1 MIQDRTGGSERV
13 PAALQGHY
21 DAIVALTDQFC
32 QQHLTEEYRDLCRR
46 LTAKLCRK
54 RPSPLVTGKLQT
66 WACGIVYAMGRV
78 NFLFDKSQMPFMR
91 ADDLCSHFG
100 LSASTG
106 SAKSTAILTLLKSGQ
121 ADPQWTLPS
130 QLANNPMAWLIRV
143 NGFVVDARHAPR
155 EVQEEAFRRGLIPYL
170 P

>member
-1 MIQDRTGGSERV
+1 MAKGETSKSTQV

-21 DAIVALTDQFC
+21 DEIITLTDEFC
-32 QQHLTEEYRDLCRR
+32 KQHLNKEYRDLCRL

-54 RPSPLVTGKLQT
+54 RPSPLVTGKPQT

-78 NFLFDKSQMPFMR
+78 NFLFDKSQKPYMR

-106 SAKSTAILTLLKSGQ
+106 SAKSTAIMKILNSGQ
-121 ADPQWTLPS
+121 ADPEWTLPS
-130 QLANNPMAWLIRV
+130 QLANNPMAWFIRV
-143 NGFVVDARHAPR
+143 NGFLMDARQAPR
-155 EVQEEAFRRGLIPYL
+155 EVQEEAFRLGLIPYL